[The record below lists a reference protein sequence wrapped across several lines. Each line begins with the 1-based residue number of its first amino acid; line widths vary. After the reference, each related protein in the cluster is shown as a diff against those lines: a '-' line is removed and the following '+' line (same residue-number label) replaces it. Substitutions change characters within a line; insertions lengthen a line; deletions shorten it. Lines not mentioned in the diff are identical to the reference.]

1 MSLSRA
7 EAART
12 RGPGAAAETV
22 RSRARPGIRGDT
34 GDIPPH
40 SGMTGSAAAAGDK
53 NLSVLDEM
61 DLRFELSA
69 YAIDVI
75 ALDIHIHCTTALTI
89 LH

>member
-12 RGPGAAAETV
+12 RGPGAAAGTE

-40 SGMTGSAAAAGDK
+40 SGMTGSAAAAGNK
-53 NLSVLDEM
+53 NLHDM
-61 DLRFELSA
+61 DLRFEHSA
-69 YAIDVI
+69 YAIDI
-75 ALDIHIHCTTALTI
+75 PTDIRIHFTVLN